1 MEKVL
6 AEFFQNWMPAAKALG
21 ALVISGLIGLG
32 AHFLV
37 FSLIRRLTRR
47 TPSPID
53 DAFIKHCRGPL
64 KLLFPLL
71 ALSLFLPVSS
81 LPDNLL
87 SPLRHLISVGVIVS
101 VTWLLIRGTSALEE
115 ALLARFPIDERDNLR
130 ARKFHTQLQILRK
143 TVVFVLVIL
152 AFAAVLMTFD
162 KVRQLGTAILASAGI
177 VGIVLGFAT
186 QKTISTVLAGLQIAI
201 TQPIRVDDVVIVGNE
216 WGRIEEI
223 SLTYV
228 VVRIWDLR
236 RLVVPITYFIEKPF
250 QNWTRVSADLLGSVF
265 IYADYTLPV
274 QRVRE
279 ELHSILK
286 GSSLWD
292 GRVWGLQVTGTTERA
307 VELRALMSAP
317 DASSAWDLRCK
328 VREKLLEFI
337 QRNYPESLPR
347 LRADL
352 ASGQGI
358 RGE

>member
-1 MEKVL
+1 VARTL
-6 AEFFQNWMPAAKALG
+6 AGL
-21 ALVISGLIGLG
+21 LVSGLIGLG

-37 FSLIRRLTRR
+37 FSLIQRLARR
-47 TPSPID
+47 TPSPVA
-53 DAFIKHCRGPL
+53 DAFLKHCRGPW
-64 KLLFPLL
+64 KLLFPLF
-71 ALSLFLPVSS
+71 ALSLFLPVLS
-81 LPDNLL
+81 LPDDLL
-87 SPLRHLISVGVIVS
+87 SSLRHLISVAVIVS
-101 VTWLLIRGTSALEE
+101 VTWLLIRSTQALEDV
-115 ALLARFPIDERDNLR
+115 LLDRFPMDERDNLR

-152 AFAAVLMTFD
+152 AFAAVLMTFE

-186 QKTISTVLAGLQIAI
+186 QKTISTLLAGLQIAI
-201 TQPIRVDDVVIVGNE
+201 TQPIRVDDVVIVENE

-223 SLTYV
+223 TLTYV

-250 QNWTRVSADLLGSVF
+250 QNWTRVSADLLGTVF

-274 QRVRE
+274 QRIRE
-279 ELHSILK
+279 ELHSILRA
-286 GSSLWD
+286 SDLWD
-292 GRVWGLQVTGTTERA
+292 GRVWGLQVTGNTERA

-337 QRNYPESLPR
+337 QKNYPESLPR
-347 LRADL
+347 LRAEL
-352 ASGQGI
+352 ASGQGT

>member
-1 MEKVL
+1 L
-6 AEFFQNWMPAAKALG
+6 TEFFQNWESVARTLAAL
-21 ALVISGLIGLG
+21 LVSGFIGLG
-32 AHFLV
+32 AHLLV
-37 FSLIRRLTRR
+37 FSLIQRLARR
-47 TPSPID
+47 TPSPVA
-53 DAFIKHCRGPL
+53 DAFVKHCRGPW
-64 KLLFPLL
+64 KFLFPLF
-71 ALSLFLPVSS
+71 ALSLFLPVLS
-81 LPDNLL
+81 LPDDLF
-87 SPLRHLISVGVIVS
+87 SSLRHLISVAVIVS
-101 VTWLLIRGTSALEE
+101 VTWLLIRSTQALEDV
-115 ALLARFPIDERDNLR
+115 LLDRFPMDERDNLR

-143 TVVFVLVIL
+143 TVVFILVLL
-152 AFAAVLMTFD
+152 AFAAVLMTFE

-177 VGIVLGFAT
+177 VGLVIGFAT

-201 TQPIRVDDVVIVGNE
+201 TQPIRVDDVVIVENE

-223 SLTYV
+223 TLTYV

-250 QNWTRVSADLLGSVF
+250 QNWMRVSADLLGTVF

-274 QRVRE
+274 QRIRG

-286 GSSLWD
+286 ASDLWD
-292 GRVWGLQVTGTTERA
+292 GRVWGLQVTGNTERA

-328 VREKLLEFI
+328 VREEHLEFI
-337 QRNYPESLPR
+337 QKNYPESLPR
-347 LRADL
+347 LRAEL

>member
-1 MEKVL
+1 M
-6 AEFFQNWMPAAKALG
+6 EFFHNWEFVAKALG
-21 ALVISGLIGLG
+21 ALLISGLIGLG

-37 FSLIRRLTRR
+37 FSLIQRLARR
-47 TPSPID
+47 TPSPAA
-53 DAFIKHCRGPL
+53 DAFAKHCRGPL

-71 ALSLFLPVSS
+71 ALSLFLPILS
-81 LPDNLL
+81 LPDDLF
-87 SPLRHLISVGVIVS
+87 SALRHLISVVVIVS
-101 VTWLLIRGTSALEE
+101 VTWLLIRATQTLEDM
-115 ALLARFPIDERDNLR
+115 LLDRFPMDERDNLR

-143 TVVFVLVIL
+143 TVVFILTLL
-152 AFAAVLMTFD
+152 AFAAVLMTFE

-177 VGIVLGFAT
+177 IGIILGFAT

-201 TQPIRVDDVVIVGNE
+201 TQPIRVDDVVIIENE

-228 VVRIWDLR
+228 VVRVWDLR

-250 QNWTRVSADLLGSVF
+250 QNWTRVSADILGTVF

-274 QRVRE
+274 QRLRE
-279 ELHSILK
+279 ELHSILRA
-286 GSSLWD
+286 SDLWD
-292 GRVWGLQVTGTTERA
+292 GRAWGLQVTGTTERA
-307 VELRALMSAP
+307 IELRALMSAQ
-317 DASSAWDLRCK
+317 DASSAWDLRCN

-352 ASGQGI
+352 ASGQGM